1 MGQLSIEV
9 EGPRITVTMRG
20 TCFRS
25 TYVLAPDSPTL
36 RQSNILVIDGSAGIT
51 SRAFEILA
59 WEAANAKARELGW
72 IV

>member
-1 MGQLSIEV
+1 MGELSIEV
-9 EGPRITVTMRG
+9 EGARITVTMPG

-36 RQSNILVIDGSAGIT
+36 TQSNMLVVDGSAGIT
-51 SRAFEILA
+51 SREFEILA
-59 WEAANAKARELGW
+59 WDAANAKARELGW